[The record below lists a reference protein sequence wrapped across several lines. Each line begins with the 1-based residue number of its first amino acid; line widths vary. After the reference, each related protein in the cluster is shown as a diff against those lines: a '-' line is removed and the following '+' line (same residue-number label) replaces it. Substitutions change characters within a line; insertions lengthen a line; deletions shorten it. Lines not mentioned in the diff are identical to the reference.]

1 MSAPLTWRGLLAA
14 VTMVAAL
21 AAAPAFA
28 GRPCEEG
35 KPTTRELAAGME
47 LAARTAKQLDGSG
60 AKVVLL
66 ARAGQDLSKYG
77 LRWSHFGLAYKDDA
91 ANSGQGAWRIVHKL
105 NACGTDR
112 ADLFRQGLGESF
124 NDRPFRYEAAFLP
137 LTPELQARVL
147 PLLRDNTAVARLHTP
162 RYSMVAYAY
171 GTRYQQSNQWAL
183 ETLAMAIE
191 PLNNSRS
198 RAQGWLR
205 DQGYHPS
212 VLRIDTFTRLGARL
226 TRANVEFDDHPTG
239 DRFGGRIATVTV
251 DSVFEWVGRTQRGG
265 PMQTVR

>member
-1 MSAPLTWRGLLAA
+1 MSAPLIWRGLLAA
-14 VTMVAAL
+14 VAMVAAL
-21 AAAPAFA
+21 TATPAFA

-35 KPTTRELAAGME
+35 KPTTQQLAAGME
-47 LAARTAKQLDGSG
+47 LAARTARQLDASG

-77 LRWSHFGLAYKDDA
+77 LRWSHLGLAYKDDA
-91 ANSGQGAWRIVHKL
+91 AHGGQGAWRIVHKL

-112 ADLFRQGLGESF
+112 ADLFRQGLGEFF
-124 NDRPFRYEAAFLP
+124 NDRPFRYEAAFVP

-147 PLLRDNTAVARLHTP
+147 PLLRDNVAVARLHTP

-191 PLNNSRS
+191 PGNTGRS
-198 RAQGWLR
+198 QAQAWIR
-205 DQGYHPS
+205 SQGYQPG
-212 VLRIDTFTRLGARL
+212 VLRIDTVTRLGARL

-239 DRFGGRIATVTV
+239 DRFAGRIATVTV
-251 DSVFEWVGRTQRGG
+251 DSVFDWLSRTQRGG
-265 PMQTVR
+265 ALQTVR

>member
-1 MSAPLTWRGLLAA
+1 MSAPRTWRSLLAA
-14 VTMVAAL
+14 TAVLAAL
-21 AAAPAFA
+21 TIAPAHA
-28 GRPCEEG
+28 GQTCEEG
-35 KPTTRELAAGME
+35 KPTTQQLASGME
-47 LAARTAKQLDGSG
+47 LAARTARQLDASG

-77 LRWSHFGLAYKDDA
+77 LRWSHLGLAYKDDA
-91 ANSGQGAWRIVHKL
+91 TNAWRVVHKL

-112 ADLFRQGLGESF
+112 ADLFRQGLGEFF
-124 NDRPFRYEAAFLP
+124 NDRPFRYEAAFMP
-137 LTPELQARVL
+137 LTPDLQARVL
-147 PLLRDNTAVARLHTP
+147 PLLRDNTAIARLHTP

-183 ETLAMAIE
+183 ETLTMAVE
-191 PLNNSRS
+191 PANNSRS
-198 RAQGWLR
+198 RAQAWLR
-205 DQGYHPS
+205 DQGYRPS
-212 VLRIDTFTRLGARL
+212 VLHIDTFTRLGARL

-251 DSVFEWVGRTQRGG
+251 DSVFDWVSRTQRGG

>member
-14 VTMVAAL
+14 VAMVVSL
-21 AAAPAFA
+21 AATPAFA

-35 KPTTRELAAGME
+35 KPTIQQLAAGME
-47 LAARTAKQLDGSG
+47 LAARTAKQLDASG

-77 LRWSHFGLAYKDDA
+77 LRWSHFGLAYRDDA
-91 ANSGQGAWRIVHKL
+91 ANGGQGAWRIVHKL

-112 ADLFRQGLGESF
+112 ADLFRQGLGEFF

-162 RYSMVAYAY
+162 RYSMVAYA
-171 GTRYQQSNQWAL
+171 
-183 ETLAMAIE
+183 
-191 PLNNSRS
+191 
-198 RAQGWLR
+198 
-205 DQGYHPS
+205 
-212 VLRIDTFTRLGARL
+212 
-226 TRANVEFDDHPTG
+226 
-239 DRFGGRIATVTV
+239 
-251 DSVFEWVGRTQRGG
+251 
-265 PMQTVR
+265 